1 MSELTQDDVERLLNE
16 PSPLARAETAAKV
29 SAVFARRDLRPNER
43 ALAEEVFRIML
54 HDSDVS
60 VRRAL
65 SENLKDNP
73 EVPRDVA
80 LALARDVE
88 EVAVPMLHF
97 SLVFTDAELVEIVRT
112 RPLACQLAV
121 ARRAEVSPTVSDAL
135 AETRSE
141 EVVTTL
147 AQNPGAEIADET
159 YGKVIDM
166 FSGNEVVMDSLAGRP
181 TLPAKYAERLIAMVS
196 ENLRIHLA
204 THPGLPPGLA
214 DRLIMQSREQATVA
228 LVSAE
233 ASDVELSELVR
244 HLYAKGRLTASIMVR
259 ALCVGDFPFFEAAM
273 AFLAEIP
280 LDNARLLV
288 RDGGGL
294 GLESLCNATALPEAI
309 YGMARIAV
317 DVAQQTEYSGG
328 RDGRDTYQR
337 RLVERFG
344 GSGEGLHPDGLETL
358 LVRLAGTGSQEPEQP
373 RRPMAAPGAD
383 VSRAAPASGRWT
395 PGGFGIK

>member
-1 MSELTQDDVERLLNE
+1 MTELTQDVVERLLND

-29 SAVFARRDLRPNER
+29 SAVFAQHDLRPSER

-54 HDSDVS
+54 HDTDVR

-73 EVPRDVA
+73 EVPREVA
-80 LALARDVE
+80 LGLARDVD
-88 EVAVPMLHF
+88 EVSVPMLHF
-97 SLVFTDAELVEIVRT
+97 SLVFTDDDLVEILRT

-166 FSGNEVVMDSLAGRP
+166 FSGNEVVMDSLAERP
-181 TLPAKYAERLIAMVS
+181 TLPVKYAERLIAVVS

-204 THPGLPPGLA
+204 THPGLPPDLA
-214 DRLIMQSREQATVA
+214 DRLIMESREKATVA

-233 ASDVELSELVR
+233 APDVDLSGFVR
-244 HLYAKGRLTASIMVR
+244 HLNAKGRLTESIVVR

-273 AFLAEIP
+273 AFHAEIP
-280 LDNARLLV
+280 VDNARLLV
-288 RDGGGL
+288 RDSGGL
-294 GLESLCNATALPEAI
+294 GLESLCNATAVPEAI
-309 YGMARIAV
+309 YGVARIAV
-317 DVAQQTEYSGG
+317 DVAQQTEYGGG
-328 RDGRDTYQR
+328 REGRDTYQR

-344 GSGEGLHPDGLETL
+344 GSGEGLDPDDLEIL
-358 LVRLAGTGSQEPEQP
+358 LVRLASAGSQKLEQASATP
-373 RRPMAAPGAD
+373 RRA
-383 VSRAAPASGRWT
+383 RR
-395 PGGFGIK
+395 

>member
-1 MSELTQDDVERLLNE
+1 MAELTQHDVERLLNE

-43 ALAEEVFRIML
+43 VLAEEVFRIML

-80 LALARDVE
+80 LSLAKDVE

-97 SLVFTDAELVEIVRT
+97 SLVFTDDDLIEIVRT

-181 TLPAKYAERLIAMVS
+181 TLPVKYAERLIAVVS

-204 THPGLPPGLA
+204 THPDLPPDLA
-214 DRLIMQSREQATVA
+214 DRLIMESREKATMA

-233 ASDVELSELVR
+233 APEVELGELVR
-244 HLYAKGRLTASIMVR
+244 HLHAKGRLTETIVLR

-280 LDNARLLV
+280 VDNARLLM
-288 RDGGGL
+288 RDSGGL
-294 GLESLCNATALPEAI
+294 GLESLCNATAVPETI
-309 YGMARIAV
+309 YKVARLAFE
-317 DVAQQTEYSGG
+317 VAKQTGYDSGREG
-328 RDGRDTYQR
+328 RDAYR
-337 RLVERFG
+337 RHLVERFG
-344 GSGEGLHPDGLETL
+344 GGDEGLDPESFEAVLI
-358 LVRLAGTGSQEPEQP
+358 RFAGTGSQEPEQASATHGRA
-373 RRPMAAPGAD
+373 RR
-383 VSRAAPASGRWT
+383 
-395 PGGFGIK
+395 

>member
-1 MSELTQDDVERLLNE
+1 MTELTQDVVARLLND

-29 SAVFARRDLRPNER
+29 SAVFAQHDLRPNER
-43 ALAEEVFRIML
+43 ALAEELFRIML
-54 HDSDVS
+54 HDTDVS

-80 LALARDVE
+80 LGLARDVE

-97 SLVFTDAELVEIVRT
+97 SLVFTDDDLIEILRT

-121 ARRAEVSPTVSDAL
+121 ARRAAVSPTVSDAL

-141 EVVTTL
+141 EVVTAL
-147 AQNPGAEIADET
+147 AQNPGAEIANET

-166 FSGNEVVMDSLAGRP
+166 FSGNEVVMDSLAERP
-181 TLPAKYAERLIAMVS
+181 TLPVKYAERLIALVS
-196 ENLRIHLA
+196 ANLRIHLA
-204 THPGLPPGLA
+204 THPGLSPDLA
-214 DRLIMQSREQATVA
+214 DRLIIESREKATVA

-233 ASDVELSELVR
+233 APDVELSEFVR
-244 HLYAKGRLTASIMVR
+244 HLHAKGRLTGTIVVR

-273 AFLAEIP
+273 AFHAKISV
-280 LDNARLLV
+280 DNARLLV
-288 RDGGGL
+288 RDSGGL
-294 GLESLCNATALPEAI
+294 GLESLCNATAVPEAI
-309 YGMARIAV
+309 YEVARIAV

-328 RDGRDTYQR
+328 REGRDTYQR

-344 GSGEGLHPDGLETL
+344 GSGEGLDPDDLESL
-358 LVRLAGTGSQEPEQP
+358 LVRLANAGSQKLEQASSMP
-373 RRPMAAPGAD
+373 KRARR
-383 VSRAAPASGRWT
+383 
-395 PGGFGIK
+395 

>member
-1 MSELTQDDVERLLNE
+1 MTELTQDVVERLLND

-29 SAVFARRDLRPNER
+29 SAVFAQHDLRPSER

-54 HDSDVS
+54 HDTDVS

-80 LALARDVE
+80 LGLARDVE

-97 SLVFTDAELVEIVRT
+97 SLVFTDDDLVEILRT

-121 ARRAEVSPTVSDAL
+121 ARRAAVSPTVSDAL

-141 EVVTTL
+141 EVVTAL
-147 AQNPGAEIADET
+147 AQNPGAEIANET

-166 FSGNEVVMDSLAGRP
+166 FSGNEVVMDSLAERP
-181 TLPAKYAERLIAMVS
+181 TLPVKYAERLIALVS

-204 THPGLPPGLA
+204 THPDLSPDLA
-214 DRLIMQSREQATVA
+214 ERLIIESREKATVA

-233 ASDVELSELVR
+233 APDVELGEFVR
-244 HLYAKGRLTASIMVR
+244 HLHAKGRLTATIVVR

-273 AFLAEIP
+273 AFHAAIP
-280 LDNARLLV
+280 VDNARLLV
-288 RDGGGL
+288 RDSGVL
-294 GLESLCNATALPEAI
+294 GLESLCNASAVSEAI
-309 YGMARIAV
+309 YGVARIAV
-317 DVAQQTEYSGG
+317 DVAQQTAYRGG
-328 RDGRDTYQR
+328 REGRQTYQR

-344 GSGEGLHPDGLETL
+344 GSGEGLDPDDLEIL
-358 LVRLAGTGSQEPEQP
+358 LVRLASAGWQEREQASSTP
-373 RRPMAAPGAD
+373 KRARR
-383 VSRAAPASGRWT
+383 
-395 PGGFGIK
+395 